1 MDYKK
6 IYEDLILSRKNRIV
20 EDGVYY
26 EKHHIVMRSMGGLD
40 NPDNIVPLLAREHFI
55 AHRLLWLIHRNRQTA
70 FAFRMMC
77 CRNKTWS
84 SKFYEKERLN
94 LKHSDETKRKI
105 GLKSKG
111 RKWCQES
118 KDAVKGKNSHRF
130 GVSVNH
136 SVCTRNKMST
146 AKTGKKLSVE
156 TKKKISN
163 TITGRILAE
172 DWKHNISIGL
182 KRNAAKPNY
191 VNPMQGKTFSH
202 TDNAKMQISKK
213 LGKPVLQYL
222 DNILIAEFHSASL
235 AFKETRI
242 KNISLCCNGHRNT
255 AGGFV
260 WKWKLNAA

>member
-1 MDYKK
+1 
-6 IYEDLILSRKNRIV
+6 
-20 EDGVYY
+20 
-26 EKHHIVMRSMGGLD
+26 MRSMGGSD
-40 NPDNIVPLLAREHFI
+40 HPDNIVSLLAREHFI
-55 AHRLLWLIHRNRQTA
+55 AHRLLWLIYRNRQTA

-77 CRNKTWS
+77 CRNKMWS
-84 SKFYEKERLN
+84 SKFYAQERLN

-111 RKWCQES
+111 RRWSQES
-118 KDAVKGKNSHRF
+118 KDAVRGENSHRF

-136 SVCTRNKMST
+136 SECTKKKMSN
-146 AKTGKKLSVE
+146 AKIGTRLSNDI
-156 TKKKISN
+156 KIKISN
-163 TITGRILAE
+163 TITGRILTK

-191 VNPMQGKTFSH
+191 VNPMLGKTFLH
-202 TDNAKMQISKK
+202 TDNAKMEISKK

-222 DNILIAEFHSASL
+222 DNILVGEFHSASL
-235 AFKETRI
+235 AFKKTLI

-260 WKWKLNAA
+260 WKWKLNDE